1 MFDRVLNT
9 ALQRPLS
16 SLAGELVRL
25 GWRADQVTWAGFA
38 LGLMAVP
45 LIALGH
51 TQWALLAMALNR
63 LADGLDGSMA
73 RLTQP
78 TDRGAFLD
86 ISLDFLFYASIPL
99 AFALADP
106 ASNALAAA
114 VLIYSFI
121 GTAGTFLAFAVLAA
135 KRGLSSTAYPGKGFY
150 YLGGLTESF
159 ETLLVFT
166 LMCLLPGWFS
176 TLAYGFAALCAVT
189 TVTRIVAGIRVFRP
203 DQHAGAQAVDSTG
216 EQTGAL
222 RPDQGHNPQDTERQ
236 Q

>member
-1 MFDRVLNT
+1 MFDRVLNN
-9 ALQRPLS
+9 ALQGPLTR
-16 SLAGELVRL
+16 LAGVLVRR
-25 GWRADQVTWAGFA
+25 GWRADQVTWVGFA
-38 LGLMAVP
+38 LGLCAVP

-51 TQWALLAMALNR
+51 THWALLAMALNR
-63 LADGLDGSMA
+63 LADGLDGSIA

-106 ASNALAAA
+106 QANALAAA

-121 GTAGTFLAFAVLAA
+121 GTASSFLAFAVLAA

-166 LMCLLPGWFS
+166 LMCLVPGWF
-176 TLAYGFAALCAVT
+176 TYLAYGFAALCALT
-189 TVTRIVAGIRVFRP
+189 TVTRIAAGIRVFKS
-203 DQHAGAQAVDSTG
+203 D
-216 EQTGAL
+216 
-222 RPDQGHNPQDTERQ
+222 
-236 Q
+236 